1 MRFSY
6 LATKSYLPN
15 IHERMILTRLC
26 INLIFSVIIQ
36 VLLIFFCFV
45 TLCSIRYVKRA
56 GAVLAAGSLI
66 AKLELEDP
74 TKVTKAK
81 KFDGSFPDVKSPSMT
96 GEKLHQL
103 FKDSQQVLQN
113 FLDGYVLPSPHYEKR
128 LEKTIATLTKCL
140 KDPALPL
147 LELQVSVI

>member
-1 MRFSY
+1 MS
-6 LATKSYLPN
+6 
-15 IHERMILTRLC
+15 
-26 INLIFSVIIQ
+26 
-36 VLLIFFCFV
+36 
-45 TLCSIRYVKRA
+45 LCSIRYVKRA

-66 AKLELEDP
+66 AKLELEDS

-147 LELQVSVI
+147 LELQVSVIYI